1 MNVPSG
7 TMVNH
12 GPTITN
18 ALMAL
23 GAYGT
28 DYVLRA
34 SSCSTSVLRLGPFSD
49 RTSEYVARITRHL
62 SVSSVRRCSTRDEPD
77 GPRSS
82 ASGKHRNGAVGHQGR
97 P

>member
-34 SSCSTSVLRLGPFSD
+34 SSCSTCGSPAWTVLRPNIRVRGKDHPSLVGVVC
-49 RTSEYVARITRHL
+49 TSMQHTR
-62 SVSSVRRCSTRDEPD
+62 R
-77 GPRSS
+77 
-82 ASGKHRNGAVGHQGR
+82 A
-97 P
+97 